1 MPIIVIIIIIYY
13 LLLDAYSLCTIL
25 HSRHFSWFALF
36 WENLKT
42 WDAIHEQRS
51 TKVVYS
57 IQEPLSL
64 FTYLRKQLLKKN
76 VLYRNVM
83 TVAIENNSPFTCQF
97 TERRSTCLG
106 HNMMVVSKEFAY
118 SRNTLDYAQF
128 IKRMQRTQSLL
139 RYFVADLLS
148 VVRWRLDDAFFVYCI
163 SCRMWYN
170 VVVPYLLWP
179 ATQNRIPTLGRYL
192 PSPITHFQ
200 CFSILSQSSQLYY
213 SIKYVVVKTLTER
226 KQPITISKGSAVKE
240 IGTRNCSFLLIFF
253 S

>member
-128 IKRMQRTQSLL
+128 IKKNAANTKPSALL
-139 RYFVADLLS
+139 CSWLVKCCAMTFRWCIFCLLHI
-148 VVRWRLDDAFFVYCI
+148 VQ
-163 SCRMWYN
+163 N
-170 VVVPYLLWP
+170 VV
-179 ATQNRIPTLGRYL
+179 
-192 PSPITHFQ
+192 
-200 CFSILSQSSQLYY
+200 
-213 SIKYVVVKTLTER
+213 
-226 KQPITISKGSAVKE
+226 
-240 IGTRNCSFLLIFF
+240 
-253 S
+253 